1 MEEAVAF
8 VSLSL
13 DHALSEYHPL
23 SETSARLVS
32 KRNLEGNLSCK
43 YALSAPSSPRTSHP
57 CTVSRERTREFQYLL
72 AFSVLFCSASPH
84 TEKILNTNPSLTSF
98 FIHSSQLLLN
108 LVARREESLPS
119 LITHLLLPH
128 PTRHVHTPQ
137 RLTLTRR
144 RLPRPFPLSP
154 GRIHGLLWW

>member
-1 MEEAVAF
+1 M
-8 VSLSL
+8 LK
-13 DHALSEYHPL
+13 
-23 SETSARLVS
+23 LVT
-32 KRNLEGNLSCK
+32 
-43 YALSAPSSPRTSHP
+43 SSPRTSHP

-72 AFSVLFCSASPH
+72 SFSVLFCSASPH

-154 GRIHGLLWW
+154 GRIHGVTNAVLSRRRRRRRSSSPSPPPPRRVRLAARTQLLGDEFE